1 MYLLGHFIK
10 SGIRLGAT
18 RPQPKTPPV
27 HQQKKT
33 LVRLLRTAAD
43 TAFGRHYAF
52 REILGRPNPV
62 RAFQEQVPIH
72 DYDKMYDTW
81 WSRARQ
87 DEPDVCWPG
96 QIPWFALSSGT
107 SNAASKYIPV
117 TPDIIRS
124 MKKVSRR
131 LFCDMAH
138 FNLPADLFT
147 KQMLMVGSCTN
158 LTPEGNHWV
167 GDMSGIIGLNRP
179 FWLKK
184 YYRPGREI
192 TAVPEWKERI
202 DRIAAE
208 APNWDIGFIV
218 GNVAWV
224 QMIFE
229 QIIARHGL
237 RDIHDIWPNF
247 SLLVHG
253 GIFFEPYRQTFEQL
267 LGKPVQYVDS
277 YMASE
282 GFIAYQPGPQSRL
295 LRLVTDAGI
304 FYEFVPFN
312 EQHFDDNGNLL
323 PGARAVTLAGVQA
336 GQQYAL
342 LLNTDAGAWRYLLGD
357 TIQFEDVQQTAFK
370 VTGRVKHYLSVVGEH
385 LSVDN
390 MNTAIRLTDLKM
402 GAGVKE
408 FAVAAVQHG
417 SHWAH
422 QWYISSDNP
431 YLNATEFAANLDAS
445 LMDINDDYRVE
456 RQYALQEVRVELL
469 PHSVFY
475 RWLEEHGKLNG
486 QAKIPRVLKG
496 ATQAN
501 WEEYVRRTVKVS
513 EP

>member
-10 SGIRLGAT
+10 SGLRLGAT
-18 RPQPKTPPV
+18 RQQPKTSPLN
-27 HQQKKT
+27 QQKKT
-33 LVRLLRTAAD
+33 LIRLLDTAQD
-43 TAFGRHYAF
+43 TAFGRHYHF
-52 REILGRPNPV
+52 RKILDSPNPV
-62 RAFQEQVPIH
+62 KDFQDRVPMH
-72 DYDKMYDTW
+72 EYDSMYDAW
-81 WSRARQ
+81 WSRARHDEQ
-87 DEPDVCWPG
+87 DVSWPG

-117 TPDIIRS
+117 TPALIRS

-138 FNLPADLFT
+138 FNLPADLYT

-158 LTPEGNHWV
+158 LTAEGNHWV
-167 GDMSGIIGLNRP
+167 GDLSGIIGLNRP

-184 YYRPGREI
+184 YYRPGREV
-192 TAVPEWKERI
+192 TAIPDWQNRIERI
-202 DRIAAE
+202 AEE
-208 APNWDIGFIV
+208 APQWDIGFIV

-229 QIIARHGL
+229 RILQRHGL
-237 RDIHDIWPNF
+237 RHIHEIWPNF
-247 SLLVHG
+247 ALLVHG
-253 GIFFEPYRQTFEQL
+253 GIFFEPYRQTFEKL

-282 GFIAYQPGPQSRL
+282 GFFAYQTGPDSRL

-312 EQHFDDNGNLL
+312 EQFFDDNGNLRPDAKAL
-323 PGARAVTLAGVQA
+323 TLADVRT
-336 GQQYAL
+336 GQSYAML
-342 LLNTDAGAWRYLLGD
+342 LSTDAGAWRYLLGD
-357 TIQFEDVQQTAFK
+357 TIQFEDTKKPMFRI
-370 VTGRVKHYLSVVGEH
+370 TGRVKHFLSVVGEH

-390 MNTAIRLTDLKM
+390 MNTAIRQTDLKT

-408 FAVAAVQHG
+408 FTVAAVRHG

-422 QWYISSDNP
+422 QWYVSTDNP
-431 YLNATEFAANLDAS
+431 YLNATEFAASLDAA
-445 LMDINDDYRVE
+445 LMELNDDYRVE
-456 RQYALQEVRVELL
+456 RQYALREVRVELL
-469 PHSVFY
+469 PHQVFY
-475 RWLEEHGKLNG
+475 RWLDEHGKLNG

-496 ATQAN
+496 VVQSD
-501 WEEYVRRTVKVS
+501 WEEYIRRAVNTT

>member
-1 MYLLGHFIK
+1 MYSLGHFIK
-10 SGIRLGAT
+10 TGIRLGAT
-18 RPQPKTPPV
+18 RSEPRVSPV
-27 HQQKKT
+27 MQQKKT
-33 LVRLLRTAAD
+33 LTSLLSEACD
-43 TAFGRHYAF
+43 TAFGRHYNF
-52 REILGRPNPV
+52 RQILESPDPV
-62 RAFQEQVPIH
+62 RAFQERVPLH
-72 DYDKMYDTW
+72 DYDRMYDQW

-87 DEPDVCWPG
+87 DEADVCWPG

-117 TPDIIRS
+117 TPDIIRT

-138 FNLPADLFT
+138 FDLPADLFT
-147 KQMLMVGSCTN
+147 KQMLMVGSCTS
-158 LTPEGNHWV
+158 LTPEGGHWV

-184 YYRPGREI
+184 YYKPGRHI
-192 TAVPEWKERI
+192 TTIPEWE
-202 DRIAAE
+202 DRIKQIAEE
-208 APNWDIGFIV
+208 APQWDIGFIV

-229 QIIARHGL
+229 RVIERHGL
-237 RDIHDIWPNF
+237 KNIHEIWPNF
-247 SLLVHG
+247 SLILHG

-267 LGKPVQYVDS
+267 LGRPVHYVDS

-282 GFIAYQPGPQSRL
+282 GFIAYQPGPESRL

-312 EQHFDDNGNLL
+312 EQNFDENGNLR
-323 PGARAVTLAGVQA
+323 PDATAITLADVQP

-342 LLNTDAGAWRYLLGD
+342 ILNTDAGAWRYLLGD
-357 TIQFEDVQQTAFK
+357 TIEFVDVNRVRFK
-370 VTGRVKHYLSVVGEH
+370 VTGRVKHFLSVVGEH

-390 MNTAIRLTDLKM
+390 MNTAIRKTDLKM
-402 GAGVKE
+402 NAGVKE

-422 QWYISSDNP
+422 QWYVSVDNA
-431 YLNATEFAANLDAS
+431 YINAPEFAANLDAH
-445 LMDINDDYRVE
+445 LCEINDDYAVE
-456 RQYALQEVRVELL
+456 RRYALRDVRVELL
-469 PHSVFY
+469 PHEVFY
-475 RWLEEHGKLNG
+475 NWMDEQGKLNG
-486 QAKIPRVLKG
+486 QAKFPRVLKG
-496 ATQAN
+496 AVQSN
-501 WEEYVRRTVKVS
+501 WEAYLRRILNIS